1 MLLRLRF
8 VNQLTHLIFVQI
20 WVCIFSFTFQFGR
33 KMLKFQKSLNYFQ
46 GGLRHKK
53 LGTATQTRTYA
64 LTYK

>member
-20 WVCIFSFTFQFGR
+20 WVCIISFTFQLGKKILR
-33 KMLKFQKSLNYFQ
+33 YQKSLNYFQ
-46 GGLRHKK
+46 GGFRRKK
-53 LGTATQTRTYA
+53 IGTVTRTSTYT